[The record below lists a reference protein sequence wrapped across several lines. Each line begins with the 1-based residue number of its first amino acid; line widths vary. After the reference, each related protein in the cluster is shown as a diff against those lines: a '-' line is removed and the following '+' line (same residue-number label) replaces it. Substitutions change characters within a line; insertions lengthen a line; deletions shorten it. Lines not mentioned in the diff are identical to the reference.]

1 MASACAGE
9 TPISRIVAL
18 QSTPGA
24 LMVTRRTSAPELLGL
39 ALSIYYVD
47 KEPGDRR
54 WLGFGVLIFAVIV
67 LVATVDLLAYLA
79 ITASTT
85 SLSPPD

>member
-39 ALSIYYVD
+39 
-47 KEPGDRR
+47 
-54 WLGFGVLIFAVIV
+54 GVLIFAVIV
-67 LVATVDLLAYLA
+67 LVATVVLLAYLA